1 VLEIE
6 KGKTNM
12 LNARIVKSAAAALLV
27 SLSLTACDP
36 PIPASILAVQSEL
49 EVQCEEGEV
58 SAIFPESMSDLSLN
72 WSDSLL
78 FACETMPLVALDNT
92 ATESDIVISESSLI
106 AGRCTPFATV
116 PVAIDAAVLVVNIPD
131 FFEVFLSPQ
140 QIVEIFNGTIT
151 NWSDPSLAPLN
162 GEFPLPDLPIVLPTE
177 ATASAKAALSEWIS
191 RVADAPLDL
200 SAVADTTEF
209 NEIFLATPAEPGA
222 ISISSYGAA
231 TYLASAMVAV
241 VLDPNDPASY
251 VRAEYGSL
259 LAATTQLTS
268 SIEGTSMKVALD
280 PSLEVQAEAGLD
292 EAVAPYQAVYAMDM
306 ALCGEDTTLK
316 RTMARY
322 LLRQDS
328 QGVILSATL
337 MPLPEALRVDAISIV
352 VVGLPIPTPAAT
364 EETDQ
369 G

>member
-1 VLEIE
+1 VLDTKRE
-6 KGKTNM
+6 KNM
-12 LNARIVKSAAAALLV
+12 LNARFVKSAAAALLV

-58 SAIFPESMSDLSLN
+58 SAVFPESMTDLSLN

-78 FACETMPLVALDNT
+78 FACETMPLTALDNT
-92 ATESDIVISESSLI
+92 VSDSDLVISESSLI

-131 FFEVFLSPQ
+131 FFEVFLSAQ
-140 QIVEIFNGTIT
+140 QIVDIFSGTIT
-151 NWSDPSLAPLN
+151 NWSDPALAALN
-162 GEFPLPDLPIVLPTE
+162 GDFPLPDLPIILPTE
-177 ATASAKAALSEWIS
+177 ATVSAKAALSEWIG
-191 RVADAPLDL
+191 RVAGTPLDL
-200 SAVADTTEF
+200 SGVADTTEF
-209 NEIFLATPAEPGA
+209 NEISLAAPAEPG
-222 ISISSYGAA
+222 SIGIASYGAA
-231 TYLASAMVAV
+231 SYLASAMVAV

-251 VRAEYGSL
+251 VRAEYTSL
-259 LAATTQLTS
+259 LAATTQVTS
-268 SIEGTSMKVALD
+268 SIEGTSMKIALD
-280 PSLEVQAEAGLD
+280 PTLEVQAEAGL
-292 EAVAPYQAVYAMDM
+292 EEVVAPYQAVYAMDM

-337 MPLPEALRVDAISIV
+337 MPLPESVRVDAISIV
-352 VVGLPIPTPAAT
+352 VVGLPIPIPVPI
-364 EETDQ
+364 EGQ
-369 G
+369 

>member
-1 VLEIE
+1 
-6 KGKTNM
+6 M
-12 LNARIVKSAAAALLV
+12 LNARIVKSAAVALLM

-49 EVQCEEGEV
+49 EVQCEDGEV
-58 SAIFPESMSDLSLN
+58 ATVFPESMTDLSMN

-78 FACETMPLVALDNT
+78 FACENMPLSILDNT
-92 ATESDIVISESSLI
+92 ATEADLVISESSLI

-140 QIVEIFNGTIT
+140 QIIDIFNGTIS
-151 NWSDPSLAPLN
+151 NWSDPALAPLN
-162 GEFPLPDLPIVLPTE
+162 GDFPLPDLPIILPTE
-177 ATASAKAALSEWIS
+177 ATASAKAALSDWIS
-191 RVADAPLDL
+191 RVAGSPLDL
-200 SAVADTTEF
+200 SAVADTTEY
-209 NEIFLATPAEPGA
+209 NEIFLASPGEPGA

-231 TYLASAMVAV
+231 SYLASSMVAI

-268 SIEGTSMKVALD
+268 TIEGSSMKVALD
-280 PSLEVQAEAGLD
+280 PSIEVQAEAGLD
-292 EAVAPYQAVYAMDM
+292 QAVAPYQAIYSMDM

-337 MPLPEALRVDAISIV
+337 MPLPEPVRIDAISV
-352 VVGLPIPTPAAT
+352 VIVGLPVPTPAAT
-364 EETDQ
+364 EESDQ